1 MTTGPGGFWTRAD
14 NDGSFYPVAVDAP
27 TDRSRSAGRGPPAWP
42 RSRTW
47 PTTWSGSKGLGPKA
61 AALLHEVGV
70 TKYAHIAGR
79 SPAELASLVSVTGI
93 GAERIARQDWVG
105 QAAQMAATAA
115 PRNRGRP
122 GCADSFTVTVTG
134 EPASGEV
141 LGCEISHHQTE
152 DGTVLRGWD
161 TDGLTAFVQERT
173 GLRLGP
179 P

>member
-27 TDRSRSAGRGPPAWP
+27 TDRSRSTGESAGLAEEPDLADDLERI
-42 RSRTW
+42 
-47 PTTWSGSKGLGPKA
+47 KGIGPKA

-115 PRNRGRP
+115 PPEPRAARVRH
-122 GCADSFTVTVTG
+122 SFTVTVTG